1 MTLFDGNEINDVVE
15 LKSWLAMNSDR
26 FGNSIANQLM
36 IYATGRP
43 MSYREQAEIAKIVKS
58 NQDRGM
64 GFRDLI
70 LDLICSPIFSAR

>member
-1 MTLFDGNEINDVVE
+1 
-15 LKSWLAMNSDR
+15 
-26 FGNSIANQLM
+26 M